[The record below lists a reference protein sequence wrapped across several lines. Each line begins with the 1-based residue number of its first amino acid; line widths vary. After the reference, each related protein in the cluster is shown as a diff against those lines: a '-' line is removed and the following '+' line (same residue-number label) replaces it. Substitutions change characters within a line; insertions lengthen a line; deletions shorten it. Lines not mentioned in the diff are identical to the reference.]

1 MGQIAEPSQ
10 RGLIFVKLYVSPT
23 SPYARKCRALII
35 EKSLENRIQV
45 IETKPLDD
53 PEDLQAL
60 NPLGKVPAL
69 ERGRGPALMD
79 SPLICEFIDAM
90 DDENWIPARGESRIL
105 VLRQQALADG
115 LIDLTIGRRIEMQ
128 RDEPLQWDYWSTR
141 WEAAIRRT
149 LETLDAE
156 RQQFERSVDLGA
168 LSVAVALCYLDLRFA
183 ELDWRARYP
192 DLDAF
197 TRRWRARASFIDT
210 EPPAGA

>member
-1 MGQIAEPSQ
+1 M
-10 RGLIFVKLYVSPT
+10 KLYVSPT

-35 EKSLENRIQV
+35 EKSLERRIQV
-45 IETKPLDD
+45 IETTPLDD
-53 PEDLQAL
+53 PAELQAL

-69 ERGRGPALMD
+69 ERDRGPALMD
-79 SPLICEFIDAM
+79 SPVICEFIDGL

-128 RDEPLQWDYWSTR
+128 REKKLQWDYWAGR
-141 WEAAIRRT
+141 WEAGVQRT
-149 LETLDAE
+149 LETLNED

-168 LSVAVALCYLDLRFA
+168 LSVAVALCYLDLRFS
-183 ELDWRARYP
+183 ELDWRTQYP
-192 DLDAF
+192 ALSTFAQ
-197 TRRWRARASFIDT
+197 RWAQRASFAET

>member
-1 MGQIAEPSQ
+1 M
-10 RGLIFVKLYVSPT
+10 KLYVSPT

-53 PEDLQAL
+53 PDELQAL

-69 ERGRGPALMD
+69 ERERGPALLD
-79 SPLICEFIDAM
+79 SPLICEFIDGL

-115 LIDLTIGRRIEMQ
+115 LIDLTIGRRIELQ
-128 RDEPLQWDYWSTR
+128 REKKRQWDYWSGR
-141 WEAAIRRT
+141 WEAGIRRT
-149 LETLDAE
+149 LATLDDE
-156 RQQFERSVDLGA
+156 RGQFERSVDLGA

-183 ELDWRARYP
+183 ELNWRADYP
-192 DLDAF
+192 ELDAL
-197 TRRWRARASFIDT
+197 TKRWMERSSFAET
-210 EPPAGA
+210 EPPADA

>member
-1 MGQIAEPSQ
+1 M
-10 RGLIFVKLYVSPT
+10 KLYVSPT

-35 EKSLENRIQV
+35 EKSLESRIQV

-53 PEDLQAL
+53 PSELQAL

-69 ERGRGPALMD
+69 ARDRGPALMD
-79 SPLICEFIDAM
+79 SPLICEFIDGL

-115 LIDLTIGRRIEMQ
+115 LIDLTIGRRIELQ
-128 RDEPLQWDYWSTR
+128 RETKLQWDYWASR
-141 WEAAIRRT
+141 WEAGIKRT
-149 LETLDAE
+149 LDTLDAD
-156 RQQFERSVDLGA
+156 RPQFERSVDLGA

-183 ELDWRARYP
+183 ELDWRARHP

-197 TRRWRARASFIDT
+197 ARRWAERASFAET